1 MSTRGGGDGPW
12 AGCGTH
18 TRWTRLRTVVNWL
31 NLSTPVGL
39 LAARAGGASVH
50 PIGRGVLVATGW
62 RWRRVGVDATTV
74 GSVVLTPRDVAWL
87 RARPA
92 LVRHEDRHV
101 TQYAWLLGPVLLPLY
116 LLAAAV
122 SWVATG
128 DTASWNPFERTAGLG
143 AGGSRPARTRGSRR
157 RRSPSP

>member
-1 MSTRGGGDGPW
+1 MSIHGAADGSW
-12 AGCGTH
+12 VGRGTH
-18 TRWTRLRTVVNWL
+18 TRWTRVRTVVNWA

-39 LAARAGGASVH
+39 LAARAGGASLH

-62 RWRRVGVDATTV
+62 RWRRAGVDATTV

-101 TQYAWLLGPVLLPLY
+101 TQYAWLLGPVFLPLY
-116 LLAAAV
+116 LLAVDVRPAADGR
-122 SWVATG
+122 SQPTVALPPVRC
-128 DTASWNPFERTAGLG
+128 AHPRLSRTS
-143 AGGSRPARTRGSRR
+143 SRPA
-157 RRSPSP
+157 